1 MNGGS
6 HTKNTV
12 KLEHSRQ
19 KNPLILMRTFLIYPL
34 HILHFNLKQKQ
45 KLFWMLKTEKLL
57 VRKSPFPGSSS
68 KTINKKPKI
77 SLPVCKYII
86 SHFI

>member
-12 KLEHSRQ
+12 KLEPSRQ

-57 VRKSPFPGSSS
+57 VRKALFQAAVV
-68 KTINKKPKI
+68 KQ
-77 SLPVCKYII
+77 
-86 SHFI
+86 